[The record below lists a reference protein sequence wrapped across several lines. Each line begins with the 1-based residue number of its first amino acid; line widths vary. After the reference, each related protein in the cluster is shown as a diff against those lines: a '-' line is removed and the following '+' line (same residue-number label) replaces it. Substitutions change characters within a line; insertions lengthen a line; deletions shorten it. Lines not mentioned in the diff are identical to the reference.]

1 MKRCRR
7 ATDQK
12 LFAVKE
18 VRSNI
23 SDDYDKQCLENQILD
38 RLGLA
43 NHPNI
48 IQQEAFF
55 KDPSKQ
61 TTQLVMEALNK
72 EVDKRVSVV
81 LYEVDSTF
89 SDSIIYKEKPKYI
102 AVTDSVS
109 GFNLENIKE
118 GTYLLAALNE
128 ENPNYTFQ
136 PDLFGAMIKIAV
148 MY

>member
-1 MKRCRR
+1 VKRCRR

-61 TTQLVMEALNK
+61 TTQLVMEALNGMTLQ
-72 EVDKRVSVV
+72 ETLLLCED
-81 LYEVDSTF
+81 DA
-89 SDSIIYKEKPKYI
+89 SDSDE
-102 AVTDSVS
+102 
-109 GFNLENIKE
+109 
-118 GTYLLAALNE
+118 
-128 ENPNYTFQ
+128 
-136 PDLFGAMIKIAV
+136 
-148 MY
+148 